1 MFTVAQL
8 HLYSIYTAFEITI
21 LDIKHMFYTYVD
33 TVLGAFRKTL
43 LFLQNSYTVL

>member
-33 TVLGAFRKTL
+33 TWRVS
-43 LFLQNSYTVL
+43 QNFIIFTK